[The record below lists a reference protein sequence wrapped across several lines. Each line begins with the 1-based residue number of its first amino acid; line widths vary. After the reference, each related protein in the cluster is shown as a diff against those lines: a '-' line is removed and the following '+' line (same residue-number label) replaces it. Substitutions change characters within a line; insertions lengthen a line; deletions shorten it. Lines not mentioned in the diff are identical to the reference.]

1 MTLLVDVAELEQ
13 LLKQPAGSLVGD
25 SYTELIM
32 EGASAVVRDTAEQP
46 NWVLEVV
53 NDPPDVL
60 VPARARFIALYL
72 AKRAW
77 EDEGNLSRRT
87 SGPISFSFRE
97 DGVYGLNLEPAELEW
112 LQGHRPDGGGGI
124 FIMRHYGTGAS
135 RRPFGDE
142 TPDGYSFA
150 AGDLDFAHGMTM
162 SGPARADNW

>member
-1 MTLLVDVAELEQ
+1 MSLLVDVADLER
-13 LLKQPAGSLVGD
+13 LLKRPEGSLVGD
-25 SYTELIM
+25 EYTDLIM
-32 EGASAVVRDTAEQP
+32 QAASAVVRDTAEQP

-53 NDPPDVL
+53 ADPPDVL
-60 VPARARFIALYL
+60 VPARGRFIALYL

-77 EDEGNLSRRT
+77 LDQGNLARRT
-87 SGPISFSFRE
+87 AGPISLSFRE
-97 DGVYGLNLEPAELEW
+97 DGVYGLNLEPSELEW
-112 LQGHRPDGGGGI
+112 LQGHRPGGGGGI
-124 FIMRHYGTGAS
+124 FIMRNRGKTAS

>member
-1 MTLLVDVAELEQ
+1 MSLLVDVTELER
-13 LLKQPAGSLVGD
+13 LLKRPEGSLAND
-25 SYTELIM
+25 EYTQLIM
-32 EGASAVVRDTAEQP
+32 EAASAVVRDTAQQP
-46 NWVLEVV
+46 NWELTVSS
-53 NDPPDVL
+53 DPPDVL
-60 VPARARFIALYL
+60 IPARGRFIALYL

-77 EDEGNLSRRT
+77 LDQGNLSRRT
-87 SGPISFSFRE
+87 SGPISQSFRE

-112 LQGHRPDGGGGI
+112 LNGHRPDGDSGI
-124 FIMRHYGTGAS
+124 FIMRHYGTTAS

>member
-1 MTLLVDVAELEQ
+1 MSLLVDVAELEV
-13 LLKQPAGSLVGD
+13 LLKQEAGTLSND
-25 SYTELIM
+25 EYTTLIM
-32 EGASAVVRDTAEQP
+32 EGASAVVRDTAGQP

-53 NDPPDVL
+53 SAPPDVL
-60 VPARARFIALYL
+60 APARARFIALYL

-87 SGPISFSFRE
+87 TGPISFTFRE
-97 DGVYGLNLEPAELEW
+97 DGVYGLNLEPAEREW
-112 LQGHRPDGGGGI
+112 LVGHRPDGGGGI
-124 FIMRHYGTGAS
+124 FIMRHRGTTAS
-135 RRPFGDE
+135 RLPFGDE